1 MTPVSY
7 ACGGMETC
15 VPEITGRYTIPQ
27 KDLVMLL
34 LRTRINAFPPLP
46 NNQLGS
52 WAASHRKIQMGGEST
67 SCARAFHYDDAES
80 RASVVVGCLPRKLLA
95 TVGEQLVQKTPADRP
110 TTRTRRF

>member
-46 NNQLGS
+46 NNQLGG
-52 WAASHRKIQMGGEST
+52 AGRHLIVKIQMGGEST
-67 SCARAFHYDDAES
+67 SCARAFHYDDVES
-80 RASVVVGCLPRKLLA
+80 
-95 TVGEQLVQKTPADRP
+95 
-110 TTRTRRF
+110 

>member
-1 MTPVSY
+1 MRARDNRPIYDPPKRS
-7 ACGGMETC
+7 
-15 VPEITGRYTIPQ
+15 RYVTTTYTHKRFP
-27 KDLVMLL
+27 
-34 LRTRINAFPPLP
+34 PPLP